1 VSKVIDTA
9 KKVVGAVGTA
19 ATIASLVGF
28 KVEGRPVKDKSKP
41 AKVKALGLPW
51 FERDVDGKQY
61 VLWFRI
67 RDVRR

>member
-1 VSKVIDTA
+1 MSVVDSA
-9 KKVVGAVGTA
+9 KKLAGIASAAGAV
-19 ATIASLVGF
+19 ASALGF
-28 KVEGRPVKDKSKP
+28 SIEGRPIKDKDKP

-51 FERDVDGKQY
+51 FEREANGKQY